1 MFDRV
6 ELCDR
11 VRLIRLGTEPS
22 EVGADVRAALSTWG
36 IGDAVL
42 GGIALLGIQPPG
54 SPRPVDAVVV
64 LPRGVIVIVGVDLPD
79 PAVRLEAPLNNV
91 WKIDGWPL
99 VRPDGA
105 VSPAAEALEAA
116 QAVAQR
122 LQTMRA
128 EPLPVSTLVAVG
140 PYVGQVVQP
149 TVDLNRG
156 VRVLHPKPTTLL
168 AAARELATSD
178 RPCSVDHAAK
188 LIAVLSTT
196 GTPPGTR
203 ELLAEG
209 FADAVTV
216 DLASAHTMLLPRLA
230 KTGRPVT
237 TPAGKAGKPRW
248 LPYAAAAVVGLL
260 VVIGIIAVTTSGDGP
275 PITAATSTPQPTTVV
290 VDGANF
296 LPRGAARDE
305 KCADHAYG
313 DVRAWLAGHTCLML
327 RRAQYETSVGD
338 RKVGVEIAEVSLPD
352 AARAQELQKL
362 AAQPGAGGITELIKE
377 GRTWSGGPTSFDSG
391 AFTAA
396 AKGSQ
401 VRFAQAV
408 WVDGTTTPTD
418 PALVLVVEQALRL
431 PAAQ

>member
-1 MFDRV
+1 VFDRV
-6 ELCDR
+6 ELCDL
-11 VRLIRLGTEPS
+11 VRLIRLGSEPS

-36 IGDAVL
+36 VGDSVL

-79 PAVRLEAPLNNV
+79 PAMRLEAPLNNV

-116 QAVAQR
+116 LAVTQR

-188 LIAVLSTT
+188 LVAVLITS
-196 GTPPGTR
+196 GSPPGTR

-209 FADAVTV
+209 FADAVTT
-216 DLASAHTMLLPRLA
+216 DLASAHTMLLPKLA
-230 KTGRPVT
+230 KSGK
-237 TPAGKAGKPRW
+237 PAVPSGKTATPRW
-248 LPYAAAAVVGLL
+248 LPYLAAALVGLL
-260 VVIGIIAVTTSGDGP
+260 VVVGII
-275 PITAATSTPQPTTVV
+275 IAATSGSGSQATPSTSATPQPTTVV

-296 LPRGAARDE
+296 SPRGAARDE
-305 KCADHAYG
+305 KCAEHAYG
-313 DVRAWLAGHTCLML
+313 DVKAWLVGHTCLML

-338 RKVGVEIAEVSLPD
+338 RKIGVEIAEVSLPD
-352 AARAQELQKL
+352 AARAQEFQKL
-362 AAQPGAGGITELIKE
+362 AATAGAGGVTELVKE
-377 GRTWSGGPTSFDSG
+377 GRTWSGAPKSFDRC
-391 AFTAA
+391 AFTTT

-408 WVDGTTTPTD
+408 WVEGASTPTD
-418 PALVLVVEQALRL
+418 PALKTAAEQALRL
-431 PAAQ
+431 PANQ